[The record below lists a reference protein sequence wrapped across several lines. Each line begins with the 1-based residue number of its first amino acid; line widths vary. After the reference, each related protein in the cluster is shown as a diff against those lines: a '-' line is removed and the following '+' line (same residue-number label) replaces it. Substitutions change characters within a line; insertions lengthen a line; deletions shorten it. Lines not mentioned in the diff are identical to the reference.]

1 MSERYSGVV
10 TVNKPCGMTSH
21 DVVNKMRRIFK
32 TKKVG
37 HTGTLDPM
45 ATGVLPILVG
55 NAVKAS
61 SFLVSDS
68 KCYRAGMRLGI
79 TTDTEDTSGKVLEEK
94 SVAVSDE
101 EVVFAINSFLGE
113 SLQTP
118 PMYSA
123 IKVDGKKLYDLAREG
138 IEIERE
144 ARRIF
149 IDRIWD
155 IEKISDTEW
164 QFSVSV
170 SKGTYIRTLTA
181 DIGAKLGVGGAMS
194 SLCRLESGSFTLDR
208 AYTLEELEAL
218 SEADRLGE
226 AVIPTVEL
234 FCDCPEVHFTPFYS
248 RLARSGQPI
257 YSSKSKLDLPEIGT
271 RLRLYDSDGVF
282 FALGEVMELDG
293 EKCAKSIKMFEV

>member
-10 TVNKPCGMTSH
+10 ILNKENGMTSH
-21 DVVNKMRRIFK
+21 DAVNRMRRIFK

-68 KCYRAGMRLGI
+68 KCYRAGMILGI
-79 TTDTEDTSGKVLEEK
+79 TTDTEDTSGKVLTENT
-94 SVAVSDE
+94 VNLSDE
-101 EVVFAINSFLGE
+101 SVISAINSFLGE
-113 SLQTP
+113 SFQTP

-123 IKVDGKKLYDLAREG
+123 IKVDGKKLYDLARAG

-144 ARRIF
+144 KRRIF

-155 IEKISDTEW
+155 IVKISDVEW

-170 SKGTYIRTLTA
+170 SKGTYIRTLTS
-181 DIGAKLGVGGAMS
+181 DIGAMLGVGGAMS
-194 SLCRLESGSFTLDR
+194 SLLRLQSGNFTIER
-208 AYTLEELEAL
+208 AYTLSELEAL
-218 SEADRLGE
+218 SEEDRLGE
-226 AVIPTVEL
+226 AVIETEEL
-234 FCDCPEVHFTPFYS
+234 FRECPAVSFAKFYS
-248 RLARSGQPI
+248 KLARSGQPI
-257 YSSKSKLDLPEIGT
+257 YSSRAKLELPKIGT
-271 RLRLYDSDGVF
+271 RLRLYDENGVF
-282 FALGEVMELDG
+282 FALGEVIELDG
-293 EKCAKSIKMFEV
+293 ELCAKSIKMFDV